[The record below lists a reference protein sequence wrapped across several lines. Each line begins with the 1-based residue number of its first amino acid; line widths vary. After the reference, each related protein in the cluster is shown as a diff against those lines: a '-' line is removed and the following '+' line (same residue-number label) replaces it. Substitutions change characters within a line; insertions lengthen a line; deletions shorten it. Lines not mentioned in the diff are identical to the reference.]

1 MPVLG
6 INITKI
12 EIEKKG
18 GMIGRVEVN
27 LSPQIEEVRLGELR
41 MPTGKV
47 NGLEVL
53 FEYRINYRPEIAN
66 AVVKGMVFYL
76 PPQKE
81 QIDEVLDLWEKE
93 KKVRPEM
100 FAEIVNFIT
109 NEITPLLMVAAKDM
123 KIPYHIPLPRVALK
137 PRE

>member
-12 EIEKKG
+12 QIEKKG
-18 GMIGRVEVN
+18 GVIGRVEVN
-27 LSPQIEEVRLGELR
+27 LSPQIKEVRLGELR

-47 NGLEVL
+47 NGIEIL
-53 FEYRINYRPEIAN
+53 FEYKINYRPEVAS
-66 AVVKGMVFYL
+66 AVVEGMVFYL

-81 QIDEVLDLWEKE
+81 QIDEILDLWEKE
-93 KKVRPEM
+93 KKVRPEV
-100 FAEIVNFIT
+100 FAEVVNFIT
-109 NEITPLLMVAAKDM
+109 NEISPFLMIAAKDM

-137 PRE
+137 PKE

>member
-18 GMIGRVEVN
+18 GVIGRVEVN
-27 LSPQIEEVRLGELR
+27 LSPQIEEVRLGEIR

-53 FEYRINYRPEIAN
+53 FEYKINYRPEIAN